1 MDCRVYSPTYINL
14 CPWAIKWTGFGFG
27 VVNGHVAQYPT
38 LGLSFGWLERFSDRP
53 RMNLGLVCFRN
64 RCFRKLSYTL
74 KMCLRWV
81 LCHVYG

>member
-1 MDCRVYSPTYINL
+1 MDCRVYSPLFINFCL
-14 CPWAIKWTGFGFG
+14 WAIKWTGFGFG
-27 VVNGHVAQYPT
+27 AVNDRVAQFPT

-64 RCFRKLSYTL
+64 HCFRKLSYTL

-81 LCHVYG
+81 LFHVYG

>member
-1 MDCRVYSPTYINL
+1 MNCKVYSSIFINFCL
-14 CPWAIKWTGFGFG
+14 WAIKWTGFGFG
-27 VVNGHVAQYPT
+27 VINGRVAQFPT

-53 RMNLGLVCFRN
+53 RMNLGLVCFQN
-64 RCFRKLSYTL
+64 CCFRKLSYTL